1 MTASEHDAPIEPSIE
16 AYRFFEREW
25 DDYAQLS
32 DAFEWVV
39 PDQFNAATF
48 LCDRWA
54 EAAADRVA
62 LVVVDPDGT
71 DAEYTYGQLQRTAN
85 QLADC
90 LVARGVG
97 RGDRIAV
104 SGSQKLETLATH
116 LAAWKL
122 GAATVPLSVRFG
134 PDGLEYRL
142 RDSGATAFVVDEAS
156 LPALRGIE
164 ADCEALETVLVVG
177 DAAAGDEEPFREA
190 VDGRSTD
197 VETATVDAVEPAT
210 VMYTSGT
217 TGPPKGVVHPHR
229 SLLGVL
235 PSHVLQAR
243 NMAVRDD
250 DLLYS
255 PAEWS
260 WLGPLYQGILPS
272 LYYGDT
278 ILGDAAPGFDPERIF
293 ELVNRYGIT
302 VVGGAT
308 TVYRFMMQVPQPG
321 ERYDLSSLRVVIG
334 AGEALGQTV
343 VEWWRDVADVAV
355 HEAYGQTEAGVFVG
369 DCEALG
375 VPHEPGRMGKP
386 VPGYEVR
393 VADADSTEPVEPG
406 DLGEIAV
413 RYDGNPGC
421 FSEYWNAPAETDR
434 TVRDGWLLTED
445 VGSQTDDGY
454 LSFHSRADDVIV
466 SSGYRLG
473 PAEIEECLAAHDA
486 VANAGVIGVPD
497 DTRGEIPKAFVQLAE
512 GDEPTDELAERLQ
525 GHVKERLARHEYPRE
540 LEFVAELPLT
550 TTGKVRRHDLRDRE
564 GLAE

>member
-1 MTASEHDAPIEPSIE
+1 MTASEHDSPIEPTLD

-25 DDYAQLS
+25 DDYEQLS
-32 DAFEWVV
+32 DAFEWSV
-39 PDQFNAATF
+39 PDELNAATYV
-48 LCDRWA
+48 CDRWA

-62 LVVVDPDGT
+62 LVVVDPDGS
-71 DAEYTYGQLQRTAN
+71 DAEYTYGQLRRTAN
-85 QLADC
+85 QLAND

-134 PDGLEYRL
+134 PDSLEYRL
-142 RDSGATAFVVDEAS
+142 RDSGATAFVLDEAS
-156 LPALRGIE
+156 RPALREIE
-164 ADCEALETVLVVG
+164 ADLEALETVLVAG
-177 DAAAGDEEPFREA
+177 DAAPGDAESFREA

-197 VETATVDAVEPAT
+197 VETATVDAEESAT

-243 NMAVRDD
+243 NMDVRDD

-293 ELVNRYGIT
+293 ELITRYGIT

-308 TVYRFMMQVPQPG
+308 TVYRFMMQVPQPC

-393 VADADSTEPVEPG
+393 VVDSDSTESVESG

-413 RYDGNPGC
+413 RHGGNPGS
-421 FSEYWNAPAETDR
+421 FVEYWNAPAATDGK
-434 TVRDGWLLTED
+434 VRDGWLLTED
-445 VGSQTDDGY
+445 VGSRTEDGY
-454 LSFHSRADDVIV
+454 LSFYSRADDVII
-466 SSGYRLG
+466 SAGYRLG
-473 PAEIEECLAAHDA
+473 PAEIEKCLAAHDA

-512 GDEPTDELAERLQ
+512 GHEPTDELEERLQ
-525 GHVKERLARHEYPRE
+525 AHVKDRLAKHEYPRE
-540 LEFVAELPLT
+540 LEFVPELPLT
-550 TTGKVRRHDLRDRE
+550 TTGKVRRHDLRERE
-564 GLAE
+564 GLGE